1 MSDHDELMQRCLS
14 TLGDMAA
21 AGARHA
27 PGPWMLALTSFATLF
42 KSLEL
47 KMRNE
52 GLSFDELLAIL
63 RVPLRDD
70 TFLVDTAQHRRP
82 R

>member
-1 MSDHDELMQRCLS
+1 MSEHDERMQKALG

-27 PGPWMLALTSFATLF
+27 PAGWMLTLTSFATLF
-42 KSLEL
+42 KSIEL

-52 GLSFDELLAIL
+52 GLSFEEILALI

-70 TFLVDTAQHRRP
+70 TFLVDANVQRRP